1 VSLIALTS
9 LLQELPAERP
19 AWVRRSCV
27 LPLHTVSAH
36 YLQRYGERF
45 SGDQEKRTL
54 PFISKMMAS
63 AQERQITSF
72 KVTFIFIIPFFQ
84 PLSSDILFLLNVLQI
99 HFKKKEKKMK
109 GKRPQYFTSSW
120 KKAMAEM
127 GKMILGRISDEDVLI
142 SDYSEEEEEEEEEGE
157 GEEEEEEEEEE
168 KEEVG

>member
-1 VSLIALTS
+1 VPSNEVIPQCPCTYQQANDPHWCSHSVSLIALTS

-99 HFKKKEKKMK
+99 HFKK
-109 GKRPQYFTSSW
+109 
-120 KKAMAEM
+120 
-127 GKMILGRISDEDVLI
+127 
-142 SDYSEEEEEEEEEGE
+142 
-157 GEEEEEEEEEE
+157 
-168 KEEVG
+168 